1 MKTGSR
7 RGKESRVWQALLGE
21 ENMNRV
27 FVIFFA
33 EPSTEIP
40 LIGIMGAI
48 YGWFHKVAAS
58 G

>member
-1 MKTGSR
+1 
-7 RGKESRVWQALLGE
+7 
-21 ENMNRV
+21 MNRV

-33 EPSTEIP
+33 DPPIEIP

>member
-1 MKTGSR
+1 
-7 RGKESRVWQALLGE
+7 
-21 ENMNRV
+21 MNRV

-40 LIGIMGAI
+40 LIGIMEAI